1 MCRYHWCRGP
11 GRKCEGQAIA
21 RSLCLL
27 LGPPWGRLR
36 GEAGSASPWAALWRL
51 FWAWWF
57 YCASCSG
64 SLTSS
69 TTTFQGVSRPRVIAQ
84 GVTASLI
91 GIELWGEAEGGRIK
105 ISLPKWSF
113 VEGVQ
118 VLGLFAAFSISCW
131 SRGPQIGTLK
141 IPLDGNALHDSATI
155 THGGLA
161 CCGPSHANP
170 FVFPSS
176 SQTLTQ
182 TAICR

>member
-1 MCRYHWCRGP
+1 MSPP
-11 GRKCEGQAIA
+11 G
-21 RSLCLL
+21 SS
-27 LGPPWGRLR
+27 LGPAEGGGWVCVSMGSIMAPFLGLVVLLRL
-36 GEAGSASPWAALWRL
+36 
-51 FWAWWF
+51 
-57 YCASCSG
+57 CSG

-161 CCGPSHANP
+161 CCGPSHANFFCFSIFEP
-170 FVFPSS
+170 NIDPNGHMQVVLVCPCSE
-176 SQTLTQ
+176 TEIRIL
-182 TAICR
+182 